1 MNLIGLVVL
10 VVGAVV
16 AFLLW
21 LNWWLPQFQQAVGQ

>member
-21 LNWWLPQFQQAVGQ
+21 LDWWLPQFTAGAGW